1 MWLCLTAL
9 TILLCSKPALSVPPV
24 ICYISNSEDGE
35 GVGQTILVPCD
46 DTLLSN
52 KPSIPPTPVPIKSPS
67 ESPTLKPTALCH
79 DHSYL
84 SYDIGI
90 PSMVESITCN
100 WVKSVSVS
108 DVKLQF
114 CDIVIPFGGE
124 NKQIKKWCPEA
135 CDYDCAPTG
144 APTKSALPTM
154 QPTPEAQTSVPTVSP
169 TYICEVTPGERSES
183 ISDYI
188 KSSVGTTDED
198 LNNSLSPQ
206 SLAFNWII
214 NEDPLHLC
222 PDDPKLSQRYVA
234 ATLYYSMGGAKWITS
249 TNFLTEMDECEWYGF
264 SCTDGKI
271 SYMDLDDNK
280 LSGSIPSQIGHLQ
293 MLTGISLDGTLNE
306 LSGTIPDS
314 IGLLE
319 NLEVIDLDFNNL
331 TGSIPESI
339 YDLPTLK
346 VLDLNDN
353 NLTGSLSD
361 KIGRMLT
368 LKFLQL
374 QGNSFSG
381 SVPAALRKLVNLE
394 TLMLDNNN
402 FEGRINNM
410 VCDNNLYAISAD
422 CGGNEPKV
430 ICDCCTYCYPLPS
443 TETPTTTVAP
453 TEIALPTTS
462 PTAPCNITPVERS
475 TLILDHMKL
484 NVVENTN
491 DLNDASSPESL
502 ALNWI
507 INEDPQYLC
516 PDDPELNQRYIATL
530 LYYSMGGDGWIA
542 STNYLTGVDECEW
555 FGLSCNDDGSIY
567 NIDLDDN
574 NLTGT
579 IPSEIGDLQMLTGI
593 VLDGA
598 QNKLGGSLPET
609 IGGLLHLT
617 LLDIDENNLTG
628 SIPESIYDLRK
639 LEVLD
644 LNDNNLSG
652 SLSHK
657 IGNMTSLYFVQMQGN
672 SFSGS
677 VPATLKK
684 LVNLET
690 LMLENNNF
698 EGVIAIANEI
708 CANVY
713 LTADC
718 GGDEPKLQCDCC
730 TYCYPLPLTLPSET
744 VVPTEIAMPTT
755 STPTEIPILPT
766 TSAPTTSA
774 PTTSVPLTSAPT
786 TTSPLT
792 TSAPVAP
799 TETAMPTTST
809 PTEIPILPTTS
820 APTTSARTTS
830 APLTYAPTT
839 SAPTTSSPTASPLT
853 TAAPTTSAPTETS
866 SSLSLA
872 PTISPTPLVPCLEEP
887 DFSVTVYGM
896 EVDCNLLG
904 TLAMIDITEYCEVS
918 VSFGDITYPI
928 KSWCPAQC
936 GVDCAV

>member
-1 MWLCLTAL
+1 MRLRLTAL
-9 TILLCSKPALSVPPV
+9 SFLLCSKPALSKPPV

-46 DTLLSN
+46 DKLSSN
-52 KPSIPPTPVPIKSPS
+52 NPSISPTPVPTKSPS
-67 ESPTLKPTALCH
+67 ESPTSKPTSTCH
-79 DHSYL
+79 DHRYL
-84 SYDIGI
+84 SVNIGI
-90 PSMVESITCN
+90 PTFVNSITCE

-108 DVKLQF
+108 DLKVQF
-114 CDIVIPFGGE
+114 CDILIPFGGE

-154 QPTPEAQTSVPTVSP
+154 QPTPKAQTAVPTLSP
-169 TYICEVTPGERSES
+169 TYICEITPKERSES

-206 SLAFNWII
+206 SLALNWII

-222 PDDPKLSQRYVA
+222 PDNLKLSQRYVA
-234 ATLYYSMGGAKWITS
+234 ATLYYSMGGANWIKS

-264 SCTDGKI
+264 SCTGGKI

-280 LSGSIPSQIGHLQ
+280 LSGSIPSEIGHLQ
-293 MLTGISLDGTLNE
+293 MLTGVSLDGSLNE
-306 LSGTIPDS
+306 LAGTIPDS
-314 IGLLE
+314 IGLLV
-319 NLEVIDLDFNNL
+319 NLEVIDIDFNSL

-353 NLTGSLSD
+353 NLTGSLSP
-361 KIGRMLT
+361 KVGKLLT

-381 SVPAALRKLVNLE
+381 SVPVTLKRLVNLE
-394 TLMLDNNN
+394 TMMLDNNN
-402 FEGRINNM
+402 FEGTIAGTI
-410 VCDNNLYAISAD
+410 CANNLYALTAD
-422 CGGNEPKV
+422 CGGDAPKV
-430 ICDCCTYCYPLPS
+430 TCDCCTYCYPLPTTRPS
-443 TETPTTTVAP
+443 ETPSTTVTP
-453 TEIALPTTS
+453 TKVPTTS
-462 PTAPCNITPVERS
+462 PTARCNITPVERS
-475 TLILDHMKL
+475 TLISDHMKL

-491 DLNDASSPESL
+491 DLIDTSSPESL

-542 STNYLTGVDECEW
+542 STNFLTGVDECEW
-555 FGLSCNDDGSIY
+555 FGLSCNGDGSIY

-579 IPSEIGDLQMLTGI
+579 IPPEIRDLQMLEGI
-593 VLDGA
+593 VLDGD
-598 QNKLGGSLPET
+598 QNNLGGSLPET
-609 IGGLLHLT
+609 IGGLLHLK
-617 LLDIDENNLTG
+617 LLDIDKNNLSG
-628 SIPESIYDLRK
+628 SIPESLYDLQK

-644 LNDNNLSG
+644 LNDNNLNG
-652 SLSHK
+652 SLSNK
-657 IGNMTSLYFVQMQGN
+657 IGNMTSLYFVQLQGN

-677 VPATLKK
+677 VPVTLKK

-690 LMLENNNF
+690 LTLDNNNF
-698 EGVIAIANEI
+698 EGVITIANEI
-708 CANVY
+708 CANPSVT

-718 GGDEPKLQCDCC
+718 GGDAPKVTCDCC
-730 TYCYPLPLTLPSET
+730 TYCYPLPTTLPSET
-744 VVPTEIAMPTT
+744 PNTDM
-755 STPTEIPILPT
+755 SR
-766 TSAPTTSA
+766 
-774 PTTSVPLTSAPT
+774 PLT
-786 TTSPLT
+786 
-792 TSAPVAP
+792 VAP
-799 TETAMPTTST
+799 TSS
-809 PTEIPILPTTS
+809 L
-820 APTTSARTTS
+820 
-830 APLTYAPTT
+830 
-839 SAPTTSSPTASPLT
+839 TTSSPTAFSPT
-853 TAAPTTSAPTETS
+853 TSAPITSAPTETRS
-866 SSLSLA
+866 PLSLA
-872 PTISPTPLVPCLEEP
+872 PTLSPTPLVPCLEEP
-887 DFSVTVYGM
+887 DFSVTIYGM

-904 TLAMIDITEYCEVS
+904 TLAMVDIEEYCEVS

-928 KSWCPAQC
+928 KSWCPVQC
-936 GVDCAV
+936 GVACAE

>member
-52 KPSIPPTPVPIKSPS
+52 KPSIPPTPVPTKSPS
-67 ESPTLKPTALCH
+67 ESPTLKPTTLCH
-79 DHSYL
+79 DHRYL

-90 PSMVESITCN
+90 PSIVNSITCD

-114 CDIVIPFGGE
+114 CNIVIPFGGE

-280 LSGSIPSQIGHLQ
+280 LSGSIPSEIGHLQ

-306 LSGTIPDS
+306 LAGTIPDS

-319 NLEVIDLDFNNL
+319 NLEVFDLDF
-331 TGSIPESI
+331 
-339 YDLPTLK
+339 
-346 VLDLNDN
+346 
-353 NLTGSLSD
+353 
-361 KIGRMLT
+361 
-368 LKFLQL
+368 
-374 QGNSFSG
+374 
-381 SVPAALRKLVNLE
+381 
-394 TLMLDNNN
+394 
-402 FEGRINNM
+402 
-410 VCDNNLYAISAD
+410 
-422 CGGNEPKV
+422 
-430 ICDCCTYCYPLPS
+430 
-443 TETPTTTVAP
+443 
-453 TEIALPTTS
+453 
-462 PTAPCNITPVERS
+462 
-475 TLILDHMKL
+475 
-484 NVVENTN
+484 
-491 DLNDASSPESL
+491 
-502 ALNWI
+502 
-507 INEDPQYLC
+507 
-516 PDDPELNQRYIATL
+516 
-530 LYYSMGGDGWIA
+530 
-542 STNYLTGVDECEW
+542 
-555 FGLSCNDDGSIY
+555 
-567 NIDLDDN
+567 
-574 NLTGT
+574 
-579 IPSEIGDLQMLTGI
+579 
-593 VLDGA
+593 
-598 QNKLGGSLPET
+598 
-609 IGGLLHLT
+609 
-617 LLDIDENNLTG
+617 NNLTG

-657 IGNMTSLYFVQMQGN
+657 IGNMTSLSFVQMQGN
-672 SFSGS
+672 YFSGR
-677 VPATLKK
+677 VPSTLKK

-690 LMLENNNF
+690 LMLDNNNF
-698 EGVIAIANEI
+698 EGRINSMICDNNLYAIS
-708 CANVY
+708 
-713 LTADC
+713 ADC
-718 GGDEPKLQCDCC
+718 GGNEPKVTCDCC

-744 VVPTEIAMPTT
+744 VVPTTT

-766 TSAPTTSA
+766 TSAPKTSA
-774 PTTSVPLTSAPT
+774 PRTSVPLTSAPT
-786 TTSPLT
+786 TTSPPT

-799 TETAMPTTST
+799 TETAMPTIST
-809 PTEIPILPTTS
+809 TTEIPILPTTY

-839 SAPTTSSPTASPLT
+839 SAPTTSSPTASLPT
-853 TAAPTTSAPTETS
+853 TAAPTTSAPIETS

-872 PTISPTPLVPCLEEP
+872 PTISPTPPVPCLEEP
-887 DFSVTVYGM
+887 DFSVTIYGM

-904 TLAMIDITEYCEVS
+904 TLAMIDIAEYCEVS

-936 GVDCAV
+936 GVACAV